1 MNFSSWSIRNPIAV
15 VLLFMMLTLAGFHGF
30 RSMYIQRQPDMEFPM
45 VTIAASLQGA
55 TPGQLENDVARKIEN
70 SLTSI
75 QGVRHTTT
83 TLGDGVVS
91 MMVQFE
97 LEKPVQEALDEV
109 RSAVQSVRADLP
121 SDLPDPVVGKVD
133 VASQPVLSFALQSD
147 RLDME
152 ELSWFVDNELNR
164 KLLALKGVGKVT
176 RVGGVD
182 RQVHVDLDPV
192 KLRALG
198 LTTGDI
204 STQLRNNQIESAGG
218 HADISESKQPLRIL
232 SRVKA
237 AAQLEKVQITTSD
250 GRRLLLKDLGTVKDT
265 VEEPSSSAWLDGRKV
280 VGFEVSRARDQGEVD
295 VGRKVRGFI
304 RQLQQDRPELRF
316 TETMDLVSPA
326 QEVYDGAMGMLY
338 EGAFLAVVVVW
349 LFLRSWRA
357 TLVSAVALPMSVLP
371 AFLGMYLF
379 GFTLNVVSLLA
390 LMLVIGVLV
399 DDAIVEIENIERHL
413 RVGKTPYQAAMEAA
427 DEIGLAV
434 IATTFT
440 LIAVFLPTAFMSGI
454 VGRFFKQFGWTAAL
468 AVFASLVVA
477 RMLTPMMAAYLLKP
491 RTRQEEED
499 PGWLRYYMRAV
510 RWVLAHRRQ
519 TVIYAVV
526 FFVLSLALSSMLPQ
540 AFTPSNDNDQTQ
552 VQLTLGP
559 GATLA
564 QTEQMAERA
573 REILEKNPHVKRVY
587 TAIGAGSSLQDV
599 GSNVKTTNSATL
611 TINMGTRTTRPSKK
625 VVEASLREALADLPG
640 ARIKVGFGDNGQTYA
655 FAVAGDDQARLT
667 QATRSIE
674 KELRGLKGVGNVT
687 SSVNLVRTE
696 VIVRPK
702 AGQAATLGVTSQAIS
717 DALRLATQGDYTQ
730 LLPKLNLDQRQ
741 IDIVVR
747 LNKPARQSL
756 EQLRRIVVQGNDGA
770 VMLGQV
776 ADLELGGG
784 PAVISRYDRERNVDF
799 TIELGDKGLGDVV
812 QQVSNLPAIKQLPQG
827 VHLTETGDA
836 ELMAEM
842 FSNFGLA
849 MLTGVLCIWVVLVLL
864 FRSFLHPVTI
874 LSALPLAIGG
884 SFVSLLLAKY
894 DLSLPVLIG
903 LVTLMGIVTKN
914 SILLVEYAI
923 MARREHGMDRWHAL
937 MDACHKRAR
946 PIIMTTMAMAAG
958 MLPILL
964 GSNKID
970 LSFPAP
976 MAMTVLGGLITSTAL
991 SLLVVPA
998 VFTYIDDFGQWM
1010 HRLWHRFGPGH
1021 HHHVEQASEQR

>member
-1 MNFSSWSIRNPIAV
+1 MNFSSWSIRNPIVA
-15 VLLFMMLTLAGFHGF
+15 VLLFLLLTLAGLKAFS
-30 RSMYIQRQPDMEFPM
+30 SMQIQRQPDMEFPM

-70 SLTSI
+70 ALTSV

-83 TLGDGVVS
+83 TLSDGAVAI
-91 MMVQFE
+91 MVQFE
-97 LEKPVQEALDEV
+97 LEKPVQEALDDV

-121 SDLPDPVVGKVD
+121 SELPDPVVSKVD
-133 VASQPVLSFALQSD
+133 VASQPILTFAVQSD

-164 KLLALKGVGKVT
+164 KLLALKGVGKVA

-182 RQVHVDLDPV
+182 RQVHVDLNPV

-198 LTTGDI
+198 LTAGDV
-204 STQLRNNQIESAGG
+204 STQLKNNQIESAGG
-218 HADISESKQPLRIL
+218 RADISESKQPLRIL
-232 SRVKA
+232 SRVKSA
-237 AAQLEKVQITTSD
+237 EQLEKVQITTSD
-250 GRRLLLKDLGTVKDT
+250 GRRLLLRDLGTVKDT
-265 VEEPSSSAWLDGRKV
+265 VEDPSTSAWLDGRKV
-280 VGFEVSRARDQGEVD
+280 VGFEVNRARDQGEVD
-295 VGRKVRGFI
+295 VGARVRDLI
-304 RQLQQDRPELRF
+304 HRLNQERPELKF
-316 TETMDLVSPA
+316 TETFDLVSPA
-326 QEVYDGAMGMLY
+326 LEVYDGAMEMLY

-349 LFLRSWRA
+349 LFLRNWRA

-379 GFTLNVVSLLA
+379 GFSLNVVSMLA

-413 RVGKTPYQAAMEAA
+413 GVGKTPYQAAMEAA

-434 IATTFT
+434 VATTFT

-477 RMLTPMMAAYLLKP
+477 RLLTPMMAAYILKP
-491 RTRQEEED
+491 RTRPVED
-499 PGWLRYYMRAV
+499 GRWMHAYMRAV
-510 RWVLAHRRQ
+510 RWVLGHRRQ
-519 TVIYAVV
+519 TIIYAVL
-526 FFVLSLALSSMLPQ
+526 FFVLSLGLSSMLPQ
-540 AFTPSNDNDQTQ
+540 AFQPDDDNDQTQ

-559 GATLA
+559 GATLE
-564 QTEQMAERA
+564 QTERLAERA
-573 REILEKNPHVKRVY
+573 REKLVKLPHVKRVY
-587 TAIGAGSSLQDV
+587 TAIGAGSDLQSV
-599 GSNVKTTNSATL
+599 GSNVKTSNTATL
-611 TINMGTRTTRPSKK
+611 SIDMGARDTRPNKK
-625 VVEASLREALADLPG
+625 VVEASMRKALSDLPG
-640 ARIKVGFGDNGQTYA
+640 ARIKVGFGGTGQAYA
-655 FAVAGDDQARLT
+655 FAISGNDQARL
-667 QATRSIE
+667 QMAVNAVDKS
-674 KELRGLKGVGNVT
+674 LRALKGVGNTT

-696 VIVRPK
+696 VIVRPR

-717 DALRLATQGDYTQ
+717 DALRIATQGDYTQ

-747 LNKPARQSL
+747 LNRPARESL

-784 PAVISRYDRERNVDF
+784 PATISRYDRERNVDF

-812 QQVSNLPAIKQLPQG
+812 KEVSDLPAIRQLPAG

-836 ELMAEM
+836 EMMAEM
-842 FSNFGLA
+842 FSSFGLA
-849 MLTGVLCIWVVLVLL
+849 MLAGVLCIWVVLVLL

-884 SFVSLLLAKY
+884 SFVSLLLARY

-903 LVTLMGIVTKN
+903 LITLMGIVTKN

-923 MARREHGMDRWHAL
+923 MARRDHGMDRWHAL

-958 MLPILL
+958 MMPILL
-964 GSNKID
+964 GTEKID
-970 LSFPAP
+970 LSFPKP

-1021 HHHVEQASEQR
+1021 HHHAEQASESR

>member
-1 MNFSSWSIRNPIAV
+1 MNFSSWSIRNPIVA
-15 VLLFMMLTLAGFHGF
+15 VLLFLLLTLAGLKAFS
-30 RSMYIQRQPDMEFPM
+30 SMQIQRQPDMEFPM

-70 SLTSI
+70 ALTSV

-83 TLGDGVVS
+83 TLSDGAVAV
-91 MMVQFE
+91 MVQFE
-97 LEKPVQEALDEV
+97 LEKPVQEALDDV

-121 SDLPDPVVGKVD
+121 SELPDPVVSKVD
-133 VASQPVLSFALQSD
+133 VASTPILTFAVQSD

-182 RQVHVDLDPV
+182 RQVHVDLNPV

-198 LTTGDI
+198 LTAGDV
-204 STQLRNNQIESAGG
+204 STQLKNNQIESAGG
-218 HADISESKQPLRIL
+218 RADISESKQPLRIL
-232 SRVKA
+232 SRVKSA
-237 AAQLEKVQITTSD
+237 EQLEKVQITTSD
-250 GRRLLLKDLGTVKDT
+250 GRRLLLRDLGTVKDT
-265 VEEPSSSAWLDGRKV
+265 VEDPSTSAWLDGRKV
-280 VGFEVSRARDQGEVD
+280 VGFEVNRARDQGEVD
-295 VGRKVRGFI
+295 VGARVRDLI
-304 RQLQQDRPELRF
+304 HRLNQERPELKF
-316 TETMDLVSPA
+316 TETFDLVSPA
-326 QEVYDGAMGMLY
+326 LEVYDGAMEMLY

-349 LFLRSWRA
+349 LFLRNWRA

-379 GFTLNVVSLLA
+379 GFSLNVVSLLA

-413 RVGKTPYQAAMEAA
+413 GVGKTPYQAAMEAA

-434 IATTFT
+434 VATTFT

-454 VGRFFKQFGWTAAL
+454 VGRFFKQFGWTASL

-477 RMLTPMMAAYLLKP
+477 RLLTPMMAAYMLRP
-491 RTRQEEED
+491 RTKPVED
-499 PGWLRYYMRAV
+499 GRWMHAYMRAV
-510 RWVLAHRRQ
+510 RWVLGHRRQ
-519 TVIYAVV
+519 TIIYAVL
-526 FFVLSLALSSMLPQ
+526 FFVLSLGLSSMLPQ
-540 AFTPSNDNDQTQ
+540 AFQPDDDNDQTQ

-559 GATLA
+559 GATLE
-564 QTEQMAERA
+564 QTERLAERA
-573 REILEKNPHVKRVY
+573 REKLVRLPHVKRVY
-587 TAIGAGSSLQDV
+587 TAIGAGSDLQSV
-599 GSNVKTTNSATL
+599 GSNVKTTNTATL
-611 TINMGTRTTRPSKK
+611 SIDMGARDTRPNKK
-625 VVEASLREALADLPG
+625 VVEASMRKALSDLPG
-640 ARIKVGFGDNGQTYA
+640 ARIKVGFGGAGQTYA
-655 FAVAGDDQARLT
+655 FAISGNDQARL
-667 QATRSIE
+667 QMAVNAVDKS
-674 KELRGLKGVGNVT
+674 LRALKGVGNTT

-696 VIVRPK
+696 VIVRPR

-717 DALRLATQGDYTQ
+717 DALRIATQGDYTQ

-747 LNKPARQSL
+747 LNRPARESL

-784 PAVISRYDRERNVDF
+784 PATISRYDRERNVDF

-812 QQVSNLPAIKQLPQG
+812 KEVSDLPAIKQLPAG

-836 ELMAEM
+836 EMMAEM
-842 FSNFGLA
+842 FSSFGLA
-849 MLTGVLCIWVVLVLL
+849 MLAGVLCIWVVLVLL

-923 MARREHGMDRWHAL
+923 MARRDHGMDRWHAL

-958 MLPILL
+958 MMPILL
-964 GSNKID
+964 GTEKID
-970 LSFPAP
+970 LSFPKP

-1021 HHHVEQASEQR
+1021 HHHAEQASESR